1 MVHPEPQIPE
11 ATPPRHVAIIMDGN
25 RRWAR
30 RRMLPRV
37 EGHRRG
43 AEAVRATVRAAAEI
57 GIEYLTLFAFSSENW
72 SRPQDEVSDLM
83 GLLRVYL
90 RRELADL
97 HTNGVRVRIIGEQS
111 GLDEDIIALIRNAEE
126 TTRDNRRI
134 TLVIALNYGGQAE
147 IARAARQL
155 AMKAARGEIDAAS
168 IDETS
173 LEEHMYAPDVPAPAL
188 LIRTSGE
195 QRISNFMLWQTAYS
209 ELVFD
214 DVLWPDFDRAAL
226 ERALAVFGERE
237 RRFGGQV
244 G

>member
-1 MVHPEPQIPE
+1 MVHPEPQFRQTP
-11 ATPPRHVAIIMDGN
+11 PPRHVAIIMDGN

-30 RRMLPRV
+30 QRHLPRV

-43 AEAVRATVRAAAEI
+43 AEAVRAAVRAAADI

-72 SRPQDEVSDLM
+72 SRPQEEVSDLM
-83 GLLRVYL
+83 GLLRIYL
-90 RRELADL
+90 RRELAEL
-97 HTNGVRVRIIGEQS
+97 HGNGVRVRIIGEQS
-111 GLDEDIIALIRNAEE
+111 GLDDDILALIRNAEE
-126 TTRDNRRI
+126 TTRENRRI

-147 IARAARQL
+147 IVQAARRL
-155 AMKAARGEIDAAS
+155 AEQAVRGEIDPAS
-168 IDETS
+168 IDETAIENS
-173 LEEHMYAPDVPAPAL
+173 LYAPDIPAPEL

-214 DVLWPDFDRAAL
+214 DVLWPDFNREAL

>member
-1 MVHPEPQIPE
+1 MVHPEPQIPL
-11 ATPPRHVAIIMDGN
+11 AAPPRHVAIIMDGN

-30 RRMLPRV
+30 RRLLPRV

-72 SRPQDEVSDLM
+72 SRPEDEITDLM

-97 HTNGVRVRIIGEQS
+97 HANEVRVRIIGERS
-111 GLDEDIIALIRNAEE
+111 GLDDDILALIRNAED
-126 TTRDNRRI
+126 TTRNNQRI

-155 AMKAARGEIDAAS
+155 AEKAARGEIDPAS
-168 IDETS
+168 IDEAA
-173 LEEHMYAPDVPAPAL
+173 LEAHMYAPDVPAPEL

-214 DVLWPDFDRAAL
+214 DVLWPDFDRSAL

>member
-11 ATPPRHVAIIMDGN
+11 AAPPRHVAIIMDGN

-97 HTNGVRVRIIGEQS
+97 HANGVRVRIIGEQS

-155 AMKAARGEIDAAS
+155 ATKAARGEIDPAS

-173 LEEHMYAPDVPAPAL
+173 LEEHMYAPDVPAPEL

>member
-97 HTNGVRVRIIGEQS
+97 HANGVRVRIIGEQS

-155 AMKAARGEIDAAS
+155 AMKAARGEIDPAS

-173 LEEHMYAPDVPAPAL
+173 LEEHMYAPDVPAPEL

>member
-1 MVHPEPQIPE
+1 MVHPEPQFQHP
-11 ATPPRHVAIIMDGN
+11 AAPRHVAIIMDGN

-30 RRMLPRV
+30 SRNLPRI

-43 AEAVRATVRAAAEI
+43 AEAVRTTVRAASDM

-72 SRPQDEVSDLM
+72 SRPAEEVRDLM
-83 GLLRVYL
+83 GLLRIYL

-97 HTNGVRVRIIGEQS
+97 HSNGVRVRIIGERS
-111 GLDEDIIALIRNAEE
+111 GLADDIAALINHAEE
-126 TTRDNRRI
+126 TTQDNRGI

-147 IARAARQL
+147 IAQAARRL
-155 AMKAARGEIDAAS
+155 AERAVRGEIDPAS
-168 IDETS
+168 IDEAAI
-173 LEEHMYAPDVPAPAL
+173 ENCMYAPDIPAPEL

-195 QRISNFMLWQTAYS
+195 KRISNFMLWQTAYS

-214 DVLWPDFDRAAL
+214 DVLWPDFNRASL
-226 ERALAVFGERE
+226 EQALAVFGERE